1 MSQIIKT
8 DTSIT
13 EMDIFGDGSMAAS
26 YIGVVEENT
35 FTIDDDT
42 IVKIGDFEVTGKILG
57 KILEKFTK
65 ENMPQALI

>member
-1 MSQIIKT
+1 MSQIIGT
-8 DTSIT
+8 TASIT
-13 EMDIFGDGSMAAS
+13 EMDIFGDGTMETS
-26 YIGVVEENT
+26 YVGEVEKNT